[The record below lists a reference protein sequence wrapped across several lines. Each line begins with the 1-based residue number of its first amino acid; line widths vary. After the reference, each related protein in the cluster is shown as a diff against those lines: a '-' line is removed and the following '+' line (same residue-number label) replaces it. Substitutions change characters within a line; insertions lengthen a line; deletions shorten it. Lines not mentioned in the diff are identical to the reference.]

1 MDNKDYYNNNRDYY
15 DKEYSNKE
23 YSNKEYDNNHSGN
36 SRFRLLPISLAI
48 IVIVSLIIVED
59 EFSGKNRIKKFFNLF
74 QRKIETILKGD
85 DKGNDRADSSNN
97 GTYTK
102 SDGSEKLEEKAD
114 NKLTFNEVEK
124 KYKEKYAHLYELQE
138 NDLLEI
144 VTDDEQQSLVLTK
157 IALDKDYGK
166 LLDEI
171 IKKNS
176 NIVNSDKIGDNS
188 LIYAAEKH
196 SRKCVEV
203 LINHG
208 ADLKFEL
215 EDGRNMLHVAAKN
228 YNIPLAKQALMVG
241 IPVDKKTKNGKS
253 PLYYAVKN
261 NDIIMTCFLV
271 DCGADKD
278 DNSLK
283 SVTNDKRIQKFLK
296 DGKKPAKYLD
306 VNSEL
311 TPEEK
316 EWRQAY
322 EYIRDGKLTDL
333 YNLAKSG
340 KDLFKMTYHGE
351 PAPCIAAKYGQY
363 EILKYL
369 LHEFDCKNLI
379 DYETGRNAL
388 HYAAQQANDNIVD
401 LLISKGFDVNST
413 DLYNNTP
420 LHYAINNTYPYN
432 VQVLLH
438 NGADPDKYNLKR
450 QTPLHL
456 AAQKGNVMAV
466 CLFLKE
472 GANIYFQ
479 DYLGNTALHYIA
491 VGSSDRKVLELL
503 YSRKEPLNLEI
514 KNNKGETPR
523 TIRWDCYKYY
533 EEHHY

>member
-1 MDNKDYYNNNRDYY
+1 MNKDYYNNNQDYY
-15 DKEYSNKE
+15 NKE
-23 YSNKEYDNNHSGN
+23 YGAN
-36 SRFRLLPISLAI
+36 SSKNWRLKLLPVAVIIIISL
-48 IVIVSLIIVED
+48 LIVED

-74 QRKIETILKGD
+74 QRKIETILKDDDKGD
-85 DKGNDRADSSNN
+85 DKADGSKN
-97 GTYTK
+97 GTYIT
-102 SDGSEKLEEKAD
+102 SDSSEKLEEKAD
-114 NKLTFNEVEK
+114 NKLTFSEVEK

-157 IALDKDYGK
+157 IALDKDYSK

-215 EDGRNMLHVAAKN
+215 EDGRTLAE
-228 YNIPLAKQALMVG
+228 LAKQALMVG
-241 IPVDKKTKNGKS
+241 IPVDKKTKTGKT

-271 DCGADKD
+271 DCGADRE
-278 DNSLK
+278 DNSLR
-283 SVTNDKRIQKFLK
+283 SLTNDKKIQKFLK

-316 EWRQAY
+316 EWQEAY

-340 KDLFKMTYHGE
+340 KDLLKMTYHGE
-351 PAPCIAAKYGQY
+351 PAPCIAAKYGQF

-369 LHEFDCKNLI
+369 LHEFDCKNMV
-379 DYETGRNAL
+379 DYELGRNAL
-388 HYAAQQANDNIVD
+388 HYAVQQSNEQIVD
-401 LLISKGFDVNST
+401 LLIQNGFDVNST

-420 LHYAINNTYPYN
+420 LHYAVSNPFPYN
-432 VQVLLH
+432 VQILIH
-438 NGADPDKYNLKR
+438 HGADPDKYNLKK
-450 QTPLHL
+450 QTPLHM
-456 AAQKGNVMAV
+456 AAIKGNSMAV
-466 CLFLKE
+466 NLFVKE
-472 GANIYFQ
+472 GADVNFQ
-479 DYLGNTALHYIA
+479 DYLGNTALHYINMYMQ
-491 VGSSDRKVLELL
+491 DKKVLDVL
-503 YSRKEPLNLEI
+503 YQNKIKLNLDI
-514 KNNKGETPR
+514 KNKDGKTPR
-523 TIRWDCYKYY
+523 DIRYFDYFDYY
-533 EEHHY
+533 EEHYR

>member
-1 MDNKDYYNNNRDYY
+1 MNKDYYNNNRDYY
-15 DKEYSNKE
+15 NKE
-23 YSNKEYDNNHSGN
+23 YGPN
-36 SRFRLLPISLAI
+36 SSKNWHLKLLPVAVIIIISL
-48 IVIVSLIIVED
+48 LIVED

-74 QRKIETILKGD
+74 QRKIETVLKGD
-85 DKGNDRADSSNN
+85 DKGNDRADDSKN
-97 GTYTK
+97 GTYTTN
-102 SDGSEKLEEKAD
+102 DGSEKLEEKAD
-114 NKLTFNEVEK
+114 SKLTFSEVEK

-157 IALDKDYGK
+157 IALDKDYSK

-228 YNIPLAKQALMVG
+228 YNIPLAKQALMAG
-241 IPVDKKTKNGKS
+241 IPVDKKTKTGKS

-271 DCGADKD
+271 DCGADRE
-278 DNSLK
+278 DNSLR
-283 SVTNDKRIQKFLK
+283 SLTNDKKIQKFLK

-316 EWRQAY
+316 EWQEAY

-340 KDLFKMTYHGE
+340 KDLLKMTYHGE

-369 LHEFDCKNLI
+369 LHEFDCKNLV
-379 DYETGRNAL
+379 DYEMGRNAL
-388 HYAAQQANDNIVD
+388 HYAVQQSNEQIVD
-401 LLISKGFDVNST
+401 LLIQNGFDVNST

-420 LHYAINNTYPYN
+420 LHYAVSNPFPYN
-432 VQVLLH
+432 VQILIH
-438 NGADPDKYNLKR
+438 HGADPDKYNLKK
-450 QTPLHL
+450 QTPLHM
-456 AAQKGNVMAV
+456 AAIKGNSMAV
-466 CLFLKE
+466 NLFVKE
-472 GANIYFQ
+472 GADVNFQ
-479 DYLGNTALHYIA
+479 DYLGNTALHYINMYMQ
-491 VGSSDRKVLELL
+491 DKKVLDVL
-503 YSRKEPLNLEI
+503 YQNKIKLNLDI
-514 KNNKGETPR
+514 KNRDGKTPR
-523 TIRWDCYKYY
+523 DIRYFDYFDYY
-533 EEHHY
+533 EEHYR

>member
-1 MDNKDYYNNNRDYY
+1 MNKDYYNNNKDYY
-15 DKEYSNKE
+15 NKE
-23 YSNKEYDNNHSGN
+23 YGAN
-36 SRFRLLPISLAI
+36 SSKNWRLKLLPVAVIIIISL
-48 IVIVSLIIVED
+48 LIVED

-85 DKGNDRADSSNN
+85 DKGNDKSNDSSDGSRN
-97 GTYTK
+97 GTYTS
-102 SDGSEKLEEKAD
+102 SDGSEKLEEKVD
-114 NKLTFNEVEK
+114 SKLTFSEVEK
-124 KYKEKYAHLYELQE
+124 KYREKYAHLYELQE

-157 IALDKDYGK
+157 IALDKDYSK

-241 IPVDKKTKNGKS
+241 IPVDKKTKNGKT

-283 SVTNDKRIQKFLK
+283 SLTNDKKIQKFLK
-296 DGKKPAKYLD
+296 DGVKPAKYLD
-306 VNSEL
+306 VNSDL

-316 EWRQAY
+316 EWREVY
-322 EYIRDGKLTDL
+322 ECIKDGRLTDL
-333 YNLAKSG
+333 YKLVKEG
-340 KDLFKMTYHGE
+340 KDLLKMTYHGE

-369 LHEFDCKNLI
+369 LHEFDCKNLV
-379 DYETGRNAL
+379 DYEMGRNAL
-388 HYAAQQANDNIVD
+388 HYAVQQSNDQIVD
-401 LLISKGFDVNST
+401 LLIQNGFDVNST

-420 LHYAINNTYPYN
+420 LHYAVSNPFPYN
-432 VQVLLH
+432 IQVLLH
-438 NGADPDKYNLKR
+438 HGADPDRFNLKK
-450 QTPLHL
+450 QTPMHL
-456 AAQKGNVMAV
+456 AAIKGNALAV
-466 CLFLKE
+466 NLFIKE
-472 GANIYFQ
+472 GADINFQ
-479 DYLGNTALHYIA
+479 DYLGNSLLHY
-491 VGSSDRKVLELL
+491 VSLYMQDKKVLDVL
-503 YSRKEPLNLEI
+503 YEKENKMNLNL
-514 KNNKGETPR
+514 KNNEGETPR
-523 TIRWDCYKYY
+523 NIRSWDYYKYY
-533 EEHHY
+533 EEHYR